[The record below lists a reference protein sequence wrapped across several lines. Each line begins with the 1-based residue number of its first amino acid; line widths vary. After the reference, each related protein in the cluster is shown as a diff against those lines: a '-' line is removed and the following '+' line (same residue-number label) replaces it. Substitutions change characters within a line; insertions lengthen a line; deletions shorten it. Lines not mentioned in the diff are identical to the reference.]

1 MRSRVMRSVSQ
12 APTPSVTLH
21 TINKIHKKHT
31 QTNKQIKHVTHT
43 LSWFIPFVI
52 TLKVLN

>member
-31 QTNKQIKHVTHT
+31 QTNKTGYTHIKLVHSFCHYT
-43 LSWFIPFVI
+43 
-52 TLKVLN
+52 